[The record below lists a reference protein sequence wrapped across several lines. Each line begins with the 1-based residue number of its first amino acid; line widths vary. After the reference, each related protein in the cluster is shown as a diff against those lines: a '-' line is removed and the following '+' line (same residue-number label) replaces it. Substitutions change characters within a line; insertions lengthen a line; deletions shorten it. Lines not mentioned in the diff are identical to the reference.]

1 VAEAERVGREVEIT
15 VVIPTRNRWDRLER
29 TLHGALGQDGVE
41 VEVIVV
47 DDGSTDVTGAMLRA
61 HEDPRVHV
69 ITHAQSLGVA
79 ATRNHG
85 IREARTEWIAL
96 LDDDDLW
103 APSKLSV
110 QLAAARETNADF
122 VYCAAA
128 HVDAD
133 LRVILIEAAPDPDSL
148 AALMLSY
155 NAMPAG
161 SSNVIVRRS
170 LLVELGGFDVRFF
183 HLADWDLWLRLS
195 QGATGAACDEVLV
208 GYVKH
213 ADNMVENRERDLF
226 AELGDLAAK
235 HREASRAYGREFD
248 RAAVAK
254 WVAAT
259 HRRAGRRT
267 DAAAAYLRAVRLGDR
282 RSLGSLLRML
292 VESEPHVEPWAPQ
305 CGSEPVW
312 LQLWREPRAPA
323 A

>member
-1 VAEAERVGREVEIT
+1 VAEAERVGRGVGIT
-15 VVIPTRNRWDRLER
+15 VVIPTRNRWDWLER
-29 TLHGALGQDGVE
+29 TLHGALGQDGVD

-47 DDGSTDVTGAMLRA
+47 NDGSTDVTGAMLSA
-61 HEDPRVHV
+61 HEDPRVRV

-79 ATRNHG
+79 AARNHG
-85 IREARTEWIAL
+85 ISEARTEWIAL

-103 APSKLSV
+103 APSKLRV
-110 QLAAARETNADF
+110 QLAAARETNAGF

-133 LRVILIEAAPDPDSL
+133 LRVIKTEAAPDPDSL

-170 LLVELGGFDVRFF
+170 LLVELGGFDDRFV

-195 QGATGAACDEVLV
+195 QCATGAACDEVLV

-213 ADNMVENRERDLF
+213 ADNMVGNRERGLF
-226 AELGDLAAK
+226 AELSDLAAK

-248 RAAVAK
+248 RVAVAK
-254 WVAAT
+254 WVAET

-282 RSLGSLLRML
+282 RSLRSLLRTL
-292 VESEPHVEPWAPQ
+292 VESEPHAEPWTPQ
-305 CGSEPVW
+305 RESDPVW
-312 LQLWREPRAPA
+312 LELWREPRAPA
-323 A
+323 P

>member
-1 VAEAERVGREVEIT
+1 
-15 VVIPTRNRWDRLER
+15 
-29 TLHGALGQDGVE
+29 
-41 VEVIVV
+41 
-47 DDGSTDVTGAMLRA
+47 
-61 HEDPRVHV
+61 
-69 ITHAQSLGVA
+69 
-79 ATRNHG
+79 
-85 IREARTEWIAL
+85 
-96 LDDDDLW
+96 
-103 APSKLSV
+103 
-110 QLAAARETNADF
+110 
-122 VYCAAA
+122 
-128 HVDAD
+128 
-133 LRVILIEAAPDPDSL
+133 VILIEAAPDPDSL